1 MTGKIQNFCSVV
13 KVVCHLTLQMSP
25 CYEADHACVLLVFV
39 VFCGFFFVVSSCF
52 LTLISVLCLFVLVT
66 VVEES

>member
-39 VFCGFFFVVSSCF
+39 FFFSFWF
-52 LTLISVLCLFVLVT
+52 LILISVLCLFVLVT